1 MLVARRSKNHM
12 IFSAISI
19 LQQNIEKF
27 DELWVVDAGCFW
39 FIYLFL
45 FSYSDLNIR
54 HYCLQ
59 FFWGGG

>member
-39 FIYLFL
+39 FIDLFL
-45 FSYSDLNIR
+45 FSHSDLNIR

-59 FFWGGG
+59 FLGGR